1 MRTSYDEANGE
12 GEDEETD
19 EEMESDPDSP
29 AKKTK
34 LHDAEN
40 SDVTSY
46 RGIGIKVRFSA
57 VGENFIMSQL
67 SGGQKALVA
76 LALIFAIQRCDPAPF
91 YIFDELDQ
99 ALDSTYRQ
107 AVANLIHNQ
116 ANNPDNP
123 TQFITSTFR
132 PELVAIS
139 KNHYGISHQ
148 NKVSSL
154 HPMSKNDSLR
164 FVANLMNEEEAVGDV
179 TALKSTRRESSR
191 KRKST
196 DEDATE
202 EAATA
207 QTTLP
212 TTSEEGVA
220 AQPIA
225 NA

>member
-1 MRTSYDEANGE
+1 
-12 GEDEETD
+12 
-19 EEMESDPDSP
+19 
-29 AKKTK
+29 
-34 LHDAEN
+34 
-40 SDVTSY
+40 
-46 RGIGIKVRFSA
+46 
-57 VGENFIMSQL
+57 MSQL

-116 ANNPDNP
+116 AHNPETP
-123 TQFITSTFR
+123 TQFIISTFR
-132 PELVAIS
+132 PELVSIS

-154 HPMSKNDSLR
+154 HPMSRNDALR

-179 TALKSTRRESSR
+179 TTLKSKGSQRESSAR
-191 KRKST
+191 KRKAT
-196 DEDATE
+196 DEEGTE
-202 EAATA
+202 EATTA

-212 TTSEEGVA
+212 TTSEGATVPSA
-220 AQPIA
+220 ST
-225 NA
+225 